1 MTPALSY
8 TELKALDP
16 CTDSLRRVAKLMGG
30 ATKWNGKRVNAAD
43 ARKAGA
49 TFDDIVWAASAIA
62 RTNTDVDRRLRL
74 WLADCAARV
83 LHIYEREY
91 PADDRVRNTIVASRQ
106 FARGEIGAAA
116 WAAAGTAAR
125 AAAWDA
131 ARAAAGAA
139 ARTAAGTAAWDAAVA
154 AARAAAW
161 DAAEAAAGTAA
172 GAAAGTAAGAAA
184 WDAAEAAAGTA
195 AGAAAGT
202 AAGAAA
208 GTAAGAAEGAW
219 QFDRLIEWLGDKEP
233 DDYALPSAP
242 VKEKV
247 A

>member
-116 WAAAGTAAR
+116 WAAAGADARDSAWAAAWDAAGAAAWDAAGTTAGAAARAAAGTAARAAARAAAGTAAR

-161 DAAEAAAGTAA
+161 DAAEAA
-172 GAAAGTAAGAAA
+172 
-184 WDAAEAAAGTA
+184 
-195 AGAAAGT
+195 
-202 AAGAAA
+202 
-208 GTAAGAAEGAW
+208 EGAW

>member
-30 ATKWNGKRVNAAD
+30 AAKWNGKRVNAAD

-91 PADDRVRNTIVASRQ
+91 PADDRVRT
-106 FARGEIGAAA
+106 
-116 WAAAGTAAR
+116 
-125 AAAWDA
+125 
-131 ARAAAGAA
+131 
-139 ARTAAGTAAWDAAVA
+139 
-154 AARAAAW
+154 
-161 DAAEAAAGTAA
+161 
-172 GAAAGTAAGAAA
+172 
-184 WDAAEAAAGTA
+184 
-195 AGAAAGT
+195 
-202 AAGAAA
+202 
-208 GTAAGAAEGAW
+208 
-219 QFDRLIEWLGDKEP
+219 
-233 DDYALPSAP
+233 PS
-242 VKEKV
+242 
-247 A
+247 

>member
-116 WAAAGTAAR
+116 WAAAGADARDSAWAAAWDAAGAAAWDAAGTTAGAAARAAAGTAARAAARAAAGTAAR

-131 ARAAAGAA
+131 ARAAAKA
-139 ARTAAGTAAWDAAVA
+139 TAWDAAWDAAGTTA
-154 AARAAAW
+154 GTTAW
-161 DAAEAAAGTAA
+161 DAA
-172 GAAAGTAAGAAA
+172 
-184 WDAAEAAAGTA
+184 WD
-195 AGAAAGT
+195 
-202 AAGAAA
+202 
-208 GTAAGAAEGAW
+208 AEGAW

>member
-30 ATKWNGKRVNAAD
+30 AAKWNGKRVNAAD

-116 WAAAGTAAR
+116 WDAAGAAARDAAWNAARTAAGAAARAAAGTAAR
-125 AAAWDA
+125 AAA
-131 ARAAAGAA
+131 
-139 ARTAAGTAAWDAAVA
+139 GTAAW
-154 AARAAAW
+154 AAAW
-161 DAAEAAAGTAA
+161 DAA
-172 GAAAGTAAGAAA
+172 
-184 WDAAEAAAGTA
+184 WD
-195 AGAAAGT
+195 
-202 AAGAAA
+202 AA

>member
-30 ATKWNGKRVNAAD
+30 AAKWNGKRVNAAD

-116 WAAAGTAAR
+116 WAAAGADARDSAWAAAWDAAGAAAWDAAGTTAGAAARAAAGTAARAAARAAAGTAAR

-131 ARAAAGAA
+131 ARAAAKA
-139 ARTAAGTAAWDAAVA
+139 TAWDAAWDAAGTTA
-154 AARAAAW
+154 GTTAW
-161 DAAEAAAGTAA
+161 DAA
-172 GAAAGTAAGAAA
+172 
-184 WDAAEAAAGTA
+184 WD
-195 AGAAAGT
+195 
-202 AAGAAA
+202 
-208 GTAAGAAEGAW
+208 AEGAW

>member
-30 ATKWNGKRVNAAD
+30 AKWNGKRVNAAD

-131 ARAAAGAA
+131 AGAA
-139 ARTAAGTAAWDAAVA
+139 ARTAAGTAARAAARAAAVA

-161 DAAEAAAGTAA
+161 DAAG
-172 GAAAGTAAGAAA
+172 
-184 WDAAEAAAGTA
+184 AAAGTA

>member
-30 ATKWNGKRVNAAD
+30 AAKWNGKRVNAAD

-116 WAAAGTAAR
+116 WAAAGAAARAAAGTAARAAARAAAGTAAR

-131 ARAAAGAA
+131 ARAAAKA
-139 ARTAAGTAAWDAAVA
+139 TAWDAAWDAAGTTA
-154 AARAAAW
+154 GTTAW
-161 DAAEAAAGTAA
+161 DAA
-172 GAAAGTAAGAAA
+172 
-184 WDAAEAAAGTA
+184 WD
-195 AGAAAGT
+195 
-202 AAGAAA
+202 
-208 GTAAGAAEGAW
+208 AEGAW